1 MSSKIG
7 FFALISVLFLF
18 FACDE
23 NRKNNNQSSPPNPP
37 KITALSDSFATVQLV
52 PYRAKNGKWGL
63 STLAH
68 QVVLPCLYDEVK
80 IEADAPELLFVREK
94 EYWFGYNRKGELVVP
109 EGYREVK
116 VEGNFLILEGN
127 QENTGVLRHS
137 ITNKNIISGYR
148 HYKIENAW
156 VIASKSKTVS
166 GDNIFD
172 TTGRKIDSLSYEFM
186 GKVVQ
191 NDNYIAFSQSLPNF
205 AILSFE
211 KGKIS
216 GFHFPQFI
224 DNANDYWVETSSGD
238 TTSYFNMEGKLLQ
251 QFNRNAT
258 IRPDMYDSLLILLN
272 TEYLLHNDTDT
283 FNYGKAISI
292 NNNTYPI
299 IYKRL
304 NDKYRI
310 NSRAVVFSLD
320 SGNTYNIIYN
330 SFIVKSTQKRLAI
343 SKAELADIVGFFA
356 PLPDVYLV
364 KKNKKLGIWSAKT
377 KEMLVPAE
385 YTNAYPIKESH
396 AFLTLNS
403 EDKNSVPHKDK
414 VLLCS
419 NSKYLLFDPATQS
432 TKELKNLNKVGL
444 NKATTDTYNFVDV
457 ENLFG
462 DILIIS
468 DDDSNHY
475 LYDMSVEKVIEVF
488 NCSTIRVANYEKQY
502 IWILDYLHQP
512 EVPENKSQY
521 QLVKIAN
528 QRAEKISEPIR
539 IKDRNYLG
547 IAWSSGVFEEKN
559 LQDDINSQ
567 SNVLFR
573 NIKGDTLATFGRIDV
588 STYSGGIIEK
598 NKIIYDTQMVKGKYK
613 PRGQLMVENNIII
626 DNYYIEKEHRFER
639 LYIDWSGKPYAEE

>member
-23 NRKNNNQSSPPNPP
+23 NRKNNQSSPPNPP

-109 EGYREVK
+109 EGYREIK

-186 GKVVQ
+186 GKVVL

-216 GFHFPQFI
+216 GFHFPQFV

-238 TTSYFNMEGKLLQ
+238 TTSYFNLEGKLLQ

-304 NDKYRI
+304 NNKYRI
-310 NSRAVVFSLD
+310 YSDAVVFSLD
-320 SGNTYNIIYN
+320 SGKTYNIIDN
-330 SFIVKSTQKRLAI
+330 SFMGQNTQKRLAI
-343 SKAELADIVGFFA
+343 SKAELADIVGFFE

-385 YTNAYPIKESH
+385 YTMVYPIGESH
-396 AFLTLNS
+396 SFSSFNL
-403 EDKNSVPHKDK
+403 EDKKYVLHEDK
-414 VLLCS
+414 ILLSS
-419 NSKYLLFDPATQS
+419 NSKYLLFDPITQS

-468 DDDSNHY
+468 DDGKHY
-475 LYDMSVEKVIEVF
+475 LYDMSAEKVIEVF
-488 NCSTIRVANYEKQY
+488 NCSSIDVANYEKQFV
-502 IWILDYLHQP
+502 WIVNKLYQP
-512 EVPENKSQY
+512 EVSVNKSEY
-521 QLVKIAN
+521 QLLKIAN
-528 QRAEKISEPIR
+528 QSIEKISEPITV
-539 IKDRNYLG
+539 KEKGFLG
-547 IAWSSGVFEEKN
+547 IAWGSGVFEDNTVLGKN
-559 LQDDINSQ
+559 A
-567 SNVLFR
+567 LFR
-573 NIKGDTLATFGRIDV
+573 NIKGDTLATFEHRDI
-588 STYSGGIIEK
+588 STYPSGIIEK

-613 PRGQLMVENNIII
+613 PKGQLMVENNIII
-626 DNYYIEKEHRFER
+626 DKYYIEKEHRFER

>member
-7 FFALISVLFLF
+7 FFALISVLICVFL
-18 FACDE
+18 C
-23 NRKNNNQSSPPNPP
+23 QSTGCGVPTAP
-37 KITALSDSFATVQLV
+37 KVQALHDSLATQELV

-109 EGYREVK
+109 EGYKEIT
-116 VEGNFLILEGN
+116 VEGNFLILTRN
-127 QENTGVLRHS
+127 QENTGVLRHR
-137 ITNKNIISGYR
+137 ITNKNIISGYND
-148 HYKIENAW
+148 YSIIDAW
-156 VIASKSKTVS
+156 VIASEHKTLL
-166 GDNIFD
+166 GTNIFD
-172 TTGRKIDSLSYEFM
+172 TTGRKIDSLSYS
-186 GKVVQ
+186 GIVGGVV
-191 NDNYIAFSQSLPNF
+191 NNNNYITISKDENISLSKDEKAC
-205 AILSFE
+205 AILSLE

-216 GFHFPQFI
+216 GFHFPLI
-224 DNANDYWVETSSGD
+224 LNNANDYWVAHYTLD
-238 TTSYFNMEGKLLQ
+238 TTSYFNLEGKLLQ
-251 QFNRNAT
+251 EFNTNLN
-258 IRPDMYDSLLILLN
+258 IRPIMYDSLLILLN
-272 TEYLLHNDTDT
+272 EEYLYGTSDT
-283 FNYGKAISI
+283 FDYIKAISI

-385 YTNAYPIKESH
+385 YTNVYSIGENSP
-396 AFLTLNS
+396 FLSFNS
-403 EDKNSVPHKDK
+403 GGKNNVPHKNK

-419 NSKYLLFDPATQS
+419 NSKYLLFDPVTQS
-432 TKELKNLNKVGL
+432 TKELKNLNKVDL
-444 NKATTDTYNFVDV
+444 NIAAADTYIFVGV
-457 ENLFG
+457 KNLFG

-468 DDDSNHY
+468 DIKKDIY
-475 LYDMSVEKVIEVF
+475 YIYDMSAEKVIEVF
-488 NCSTIRVANYEKQY
+488 NCSNIIVANYEKQY
-502 IWILDYLHQP
+502 IWIVDYLQQP
-512 EVPENKSQY
+512 KFPENKLQY
-521 QLVKIAN
+521 QLVRIAN
-528 QRAEKISEPIR
+528 QRAEKISEPI
-539 IKDRNYLG
+539 IINERNHLG
-547 IAWSSGVFEEKN
+547 IAWSSGVYEEISYSE
-559 LQDDINSQ
+559 LR
-567 SNVLFR
+567 VFFR
-573 NIKGDTLATFGRIDV
+573 NIKGDTLATFEYRGI
-588 STYSGGIIEK
+588 SIYPSGMVVNGK
-598 NKIIYDTQMVKGKYK
+598 TIYDTQMVKGKYK